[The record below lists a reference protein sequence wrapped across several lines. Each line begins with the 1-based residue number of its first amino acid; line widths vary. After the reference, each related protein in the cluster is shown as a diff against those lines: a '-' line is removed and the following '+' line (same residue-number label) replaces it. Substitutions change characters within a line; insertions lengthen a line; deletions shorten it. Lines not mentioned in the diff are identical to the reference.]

1 MREILKLD
9 ENKIR
14 KGRAV
19 GLPYV
24 GSKKKISKK
33 LIQIIIQNFGTDKT
47 IYDLFGGGGAVTMEC
62 LINGLSVVYNDLDST
77 PAQIINKILKEDRE
91 YLKTLIVSRDEF
103 FEIKEKMN
111 KTETDNL
118 KLLVNSFGYGK
129 NSYLYSK
136 KYSDIKYKLS
146 KAVIKNHDVF
156 SGYKQTET
164 YKDAIQKMRN
174 AKQLQRLQQLE
185 QLERL
190 QQLEQLQ
197 QLQSLQQ
204 LERLQDLKAFT
215 KTNKLKVFNK
225 DYKYFTDVKHSI
237 IYLDPP
243 YKNTTKEL
251 YKKEQLD
258 YDKFYNWCIY
268 MSKNN
273 IVLIS
278 EYDMP
283 SEFKCVYE
291 FKKAKATLQGGQ
303 HKTKYEKLFMVK

>member
-19 GLPYV
+19 GLPYI
-24 GSKKKISKK
+24 GNKKKISKK

-185 QLERL
+185 
-190 QQLEQLQ
+190 
-197 QLQSLQQ
+197 
-204 LERLQDLKAFT
+204 RLQDLKAFT

-291 FKKAKATLQGGQ
+291 FKKAKSTLQGGQ